1 MTKLK
6 LSALV
11 VAMAFGLSAC
21 SSNSGT
27 NDGAA
32 ETAPPKAQ
40 PTQPTKP
47 STTVNNQ
54 NGNNT
59 GGNTSGNKTP
69 TTEPKKP
76 VTEPKKPVTEPNKPV
91 EEPKKP
97 TMPVAT
103 KADINGVAYTFKS
116 GTDANI
122 IEKAKLLTLSSDN
135 KNILNVDGRE
145 IQLAP
150 KGLKPAY
157 TMTRSE
163 TAIIMSLGTFVDGTD
178 YMPNTQFGV
187 FADKENNKT
196 YVFTQG
202 SLTPKENMPVTGEV
216 RYTGLSAYHLTNKTL
231 NKEDWAV
238 YGVDLT
244 ANFANKTLK
253 GELTMHNEPS
263 IAIDTKISGNSF
275 SSDKNSE
282 TQVKGYFYGEKAK
295 ELGGVYVNETKGY
308 SGAFSAKQW

>member
-1 MTKLK
+1 MTTLK

-27 NDGAA
+27 NEGTA

-40 PTQPTKP
+40 PTQPAKP

-59 GGNTSGNKTP
+59 GSNKTP
-69 TTEPKKP
+69 T
-76 VTEPKKPVTEPNKPV
+76 
-91 EEPKKP
+91 EETKTPAK
-97 TMPVAT
+97 PVAT

-116 GTDANI
+116 GTDANF

-231 NKEDWAV
+231 NKEDWAI

-253 GELTMHNEPS
+253 GELTMSNEPS